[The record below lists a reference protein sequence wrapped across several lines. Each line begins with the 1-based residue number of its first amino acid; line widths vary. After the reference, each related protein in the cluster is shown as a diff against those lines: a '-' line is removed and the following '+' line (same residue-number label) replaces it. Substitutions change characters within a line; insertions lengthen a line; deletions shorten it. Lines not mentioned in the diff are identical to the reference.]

1 MGIGSSIVE
10 SPDDW
15 QLDARM
21 PGVQALNNLFFSS
34 GCSGR
39 QWDAEAA
46 VLSSL
51 VHERAPPGRHVDC
64 LVDQQWWRDHIA
76 AADDDAAATAFDLF
90 ATDPAGCQ
98 VNLYEVLTCGAMLSP
113 HLRREAKA
121 AILCLI
127 WSGREDGRLG
137 VSAVVGMLSS
147 LLQGLHRLGALVPS
161 PPPSEDI
168 ENDVCRLL
176 WVLRKHQPCRGDAIA
191 YEELLLLADSDA
203 CFALFLNTFSSS
215 LGGDSG
221 QESAE
226 ALPVQARGMGRSQR
240 TTEAAVGRGGRGK
253 GRSRG
258 RTKPSKGKEVSSGV
272 TAAARSPAP
281 DSKKVSATTA
291 SALMSRRE
299 VLEAFETFKAIRA
312 EQERLP
318 RRKGADTAAIR
329 SLDKI
334 KLPQVQMA
342 VRRLL
347 SRGQALELRDFLRML
362 ALAKA
367 PAAFC
372 DGHLPLGISWL
383 ALQNEAFED
392 VTGRSKE
399 TLQQAWLDY
408 GQAATPLGAGGHAA
422 VYAATQL
429 CLVADGSTEAKGDAK
444 DKSIDAKDA
453 KAGNIPDAPL
463 PAAERT
469 TASTGSGEATSTA
482 EGAQDGNI
490 KQWVGQQLEP
500 VRAAQRDIV
509 KSLNELLDMH
519 GNTTD
524 TNGQL
529 MAKLDK
535 LQVTVDRTLDLH
547 KTDASVQIG
556 PSPSGAELL
565 EAVGDTQKSLKDIK
579 TAMDT
584 LEDNLEIAEPF
595 GIAIIGHVPE
605 GFPALAWPLQ
615 TSDDWQLAKELFPG
629 AVMLALVN
637 FLSSF
642 AAARKFAM
650 KAGYQVVAVNEL
662 LALGAANVG
671 GAMCG
676 AVPTQIGLSRMGI
689 ASAIGVR
696 SQLGANIFVA
706 CVIAVILLL
715 LSPYIY
721 YVPRC
726 ALNIIIILGA
736 SALTEFNHAAWLWS
750 LRSTRT
756 GQRTYVVDYAVWW
769 VAFLFTLYL
778 GALKGILG
786 AVVVSLVLIVYQ
798 VADPPIT
805 TLGYCEGRGRWL
817 NVKERK
823 DTTQRPGILSFRPEG
838 PLFYANVERMEEWLD
853 EMEISASA
861 EGRPLK
867 SIILSAASLPF
878 MDTSAVEALGMMFE
892 AYRKRK
898 IAFLIAHAS
907 GQPRQILLHVLG
919 DYMPEGCLTTPWTV
933 EECVQFLLRQN
944 EENLQVLD
952 ESLGSSPALS
962 AMLSPQVRSIPRVTS
977 IPRQLAVDEEELD
990 EQEDGKRLQVRPLR
1004 ASAVFAS
1011 SSNLLSLPAK

>member
-1 MGIGSSIVE
+1 MGIGSPIVE

-226 ALPVQARGMGRSQR
+226 ALPVQARGVGRSQR

-372 DGHLPLGISWL
+372 DGHLPRCLGP
-383 ALQNEAFED
+383 
-392 VTGRSKE
+392 
-399 TLQQAWLDY
+399 
-408 GQAATPLGAGGHAA
+408 GQASRLISFALLAKTCPSLGPFVRSDIPVTCDLTCSQFLKGG
-422 VYAATQL
+422 L
-429 CLVADGSTEAKGDAK
+429 S
-444 DKSIDAKDA
+444 S
-453 KAGNIPDAPL
+453 
-463 PAAERT
+463 
-469 TASTGSGEATSTA
+469 
-482 EGAQDGNI
+482 
-490 KQWVGQQLEP
+490 QQLW
-500 VRAAQRDIV
+500 
-509 KSLNELLDMH
+509 
-519 GNTTD
+519 
-524 TNGQL
+524 
-529 MAKLDK
+529 
-535 LQVTVDRTLDLH
+535 
-547 KTDASVQIG
+547 
-556 PSPSGAELL
+556 
-565 EAVGDTQKSLKDIK
+565 
-579 TAMDT
+579 
-584 LEDNLEIAEPF
+584 
-595 GIAIIGHVPE
+595 
-605 GFPALAWPLQ
+605 PA
-615 TSDDWQLAKELFPG
+615 
-629 AVMLALVN
+629 
-637 FLSSF
+637 
-642 AAARKFAM
+642 
-650 KAGYQVVAVNEL
+650 
-662 LALGAANVG
+662 
-671 GAMCG
+671 C
-676 AVPTQIGLSRMGI
+676 
-689 ASAIGVR
+689 SA
-696 SQLGANIFVA
+696 
-706 CVIAVILLL
+706 
-715 LSPYIY
+715 
-721 YVPRC
+721 
-726 ALNIIIILGA
+726 
-736 SALTEFNHAAWLWS
+736 
-750 LRSTRT
+750 
-756 GQRTYVVDYAVWW
+756 
-769 VAFLFTLYL
+769 
-778 GALKGILG
+778 
-786 AVVVSLVLIVYQ
+786 
-798 VADPPIT
+798 
-805 TLGYCEGRGRWL
+805 
-817 NVKERK
+817 
-823 DTTQRPGILSFRPEG
+823 
-838 PLFYANVERMEEWLD
+838 
-853 EMEISASA
+853 
-861 EGRPLK
+861 
-867 SIILSAASLPF
+867 
-878 MDTSAVEALGMMFE
+878 
-892 AYRKRK
+892 
-898 IAFLIAHAS
+898 
-907 GQPRQILLHVLG
+907 
-919 DYMPEGCLTTPWTV
+919 
-933 EECVQFLLRQN
+933 
-944 EENLQVLD
+944 
-952 ESLGSSPALS
+952 
-962 AMLSPQVRSIPRVTS
+962 
-977 IPRQLAVDEEELD
+977 
-990 EQEDGKRLQVRPLR
+990 
-1004 ASAVFAS
+1004 
-1011 SSNLLSLPAK
+1011 

>member
-1 MGIGSSIVE
+1 MAVEERYLQLPSDGS
-10 SPDDW
+10 P
-15 QLDARM
+15 RR
-21 PGVQALNNLFFSS
+21 P
-34 GCSGR
+34 
-39 QWDAEAA
+39 
-46 VLSSL
+46 
-51 VHERAPPGRHVDC
+51 
-64 LVDQQWWRDHIA
+64 
-76 AADDDAAATAFDLF
+76 
-90 ATDPAGCQ
+90 
-98 VNLYEVLTCGAMLSP
+98 TCK
-113 HLRREAKA
+113 E
-121 AILCLI
+121 
-127 WSGREDGRLG
+127 
-137 VSAVVGMLSS
+137 
-147 LLQGLHRLGALVPS
+147 
-161 PPPSEDI
+161 
-168 ENDVCRLL
+168 
-176 WVLRKHQPCRGDAIA
+176 VLRKLVPIIEWLPSYRGKENLVKDVACGVTLGCVLFAQSLAHAALSKVSLITGP
-191 YEELLLLADSDA
+191 YSCLLPPLLYS
-203 CFALFLNTFSSS
+203 LFGTC
-215 LGGDSG
+215 
-221 QESAE
+221 
-226 ALPVQARGMGRSQR
+226 VQASVGTGGLVALLTGEQLGQVSGGEERRTHASAIFTLEVGLVIGSMGVFQLAFLVRFLS
-240 TTEAAVGRGGRGK
+240 
-253 GRSRG
+253 
-258 RTKPSKGKEVSSGV
+258 KPALSGFI
-272 TAAARSPAP
+272 
-281 DSKKVSATTA
+281 TA
-291 SALMSRRE
+291 SAILIILSQ
-299 VLEAFETFKAIRA
+299 VKPAIGLPKTDVGGIFDIILTHPKEMDDVNPA
-312 EQERLP
+312 TIVFSICIWLFLHFAKRL
-318 RRKGADTAAIR
+318 KSMG
-329 SLDKI
+329 
-334 KLPQVQMA
+334 
-342 VRRLL
+342 
-347 SRGQALELRDFLRML
+347 
-362 ALAKA
+362 
-367 PAAFC
+367 
-372 DGHLPLGISWL
+372 SWL
-383 ALQNEAFED
+383 KVVAEFKEVVLLVMSAL
-392 VTGRSKE
+392 
-399 TLQQAWLDY
+399 
-408 GQAATPLGAGGHAA
+408 
-422 VYAATQL
+422 
-429 CLVADGSTEAKGDAK
+429 
-444 DKSIDAKDA
+444 I
-453 KAGNIPDAPL
+453 
-463 PAAERT
+463 
-469 TASTGSGEATSTA
+469 AS
-482 EGAQDGNI
+482 
-490 KQWVGQQLEP
+490 
-500 VRAAQRDIV
+500 R
-509 KSLNELLDMH
+509 
-519 GNTTD
+519 
-524 TNGQL
+524 
-529 MAKLDK
+529 
-535 LQVTVDRTLDLH
+535 
-547 KTDASVQIG
+547 
-556 PSPSGAELL
+556 
-565 EAVGDTQKSLKDIK
+565 
-579 TAMDT
+579 
-584 LEDNLEIAEPF
+584 IAEPF